1 LGTVGGWRGGYHAPP
16 IGFAAPRAA
25 PAAEGQPEMADVG
38 AENGA
43 AGVPKLLDGKT
54 CVVMGIQNK
63 WSSAYHIAET
73 MAKAGA
79 RLALTTV
86 DERAKR
92 DADALLAQHPGGF
105 GYTCNVASDEELDAV
120 GEALRRDVG
129 TVDVLVHA
137 IGYAPRAAMEGD
149 FFSTTRADWDTALDI
164 SAYSLV
170 AAAQRIVPLMPP
182 GGSIITLTY
191 LGADRYFPGYN
202 VMGVAKAALE
212 ATVRYLAG
220 DLGPKRIRV
229 NAISAGPMKTAA
241 ARGIPGFQNMYN
253 TLADS
258 APLAQPF
265 GQQDVAG
272 ATLLLASDLAGA
284 ITGETIF
291 VDNGYHAMG
300 MSIPREGAGEG

>member
-1 LGTVGGWRGGYHAPP
+1 MEDWTT
-16 IGFAAPRAA
+16 
-25 PAAEGQPEMADVG
+25 M
-38 AENGA
+38 AENGTA
-43 AGVPKLLDGKT
+43 SVPALLDGKT

-73 MAKAGA
+73 MALSGA

-92 DADALLAQHPGGF
+92 DADSLLAQYPGGV
-105 GYTCNVASDEELDAV
+105 GYTCNVASDEELDAL

-129 TVDVLVHA
+129 RVDVLVHA
-137 IGYAPRAAMEGD
+137 IGYAPRAAMECN
-149 FFSTTRADWDTALDI
+149 FFETTRADWTTALDI

-170 AAAQRIVPLMPP
+170 AAAQRIVPLMPA

-212 ATVRYLAG
+212 ASVRYLAG
-220 DLGPKRIRV
+220 DLGGKRIRV

-300 MSIPREGAGEG
+300 MSIPRAGTEGEG